1 MKQMDIF
8 DIFRELNTSK
18 SDQKIWSENVNCEF
32 YSKGKC
38 RAIETREED
47 CTRCWLCQK

>member
-8 DIFRELNTSK
+8 EVFEELKNTK
-18 SDQKIWSENVNCEF
+18 SSDKILSEDANCEF

-38 RAIETREED
+38 HAIESKEED
-47 CTRCWLCQK
+47 CTRCWLCQE

>member
-8 DIFRELNTSK
+8 DVFRELSNTK
-18 SDQKIWSENVNCEF
+18 LDGKMLSEDVNCEF

-38 RAIETREED
+38 RAIESKEET
-47 CTRCWLCQK
+47 CTHCWLCQE